1 MAGNQNI
8 NIESLRSTSMY
19 TQKHL
24 SFLPTNPSVHNTER
38 IMNPSRFTYGS
49 LSNPSIGPQRCSVTS
64 WRFLLLFLLSS
75 SVTVVISTATDTTTT
90 SSSSSPANA
99 DRSSSRV
106 TFDSFD
112 ISPFPCNGTEATS
125 PYEIA
130 EQARA
135 SVEDCLR
142 ISVPLDCGY
151 ESSYIGLGNA
161 VCNDHDNSVTIRGG
175 VMDLATTLNDDPIPS
190 KSDVAQCLQTAL
202 LSTACINSI
211 QTYFPNITW
220 IDFVYHSTPP
230 VSAPIVAGATESNDE
245 VSSIVAVDNNAPNE
259 RTTTISSVQVLGIVA
274 GGGIAVIVTLL
285 FGFLTVVRMNM
296 VSPTGT
302 TIHSHGKTTCLLNF
316 DQNDDVE
323 GGTPKD
329 TCVAQPFNN
338 LTASRTSSVDDDDND
353 DAQTTRTTT
362 ITDSSNDGSTNSSL
376 EDETEAVVKDDGY
389 VSSSS
394 DSSED
399 SHDDDGD
406 DDSFP
411 VMATVDATHFSGLV
425 LGKAANE
432 LYDESTTCPNTTT
445 DVDHLFRDPP
455 MRMAH
460 QNSTPSLLVG
470 NVVERYHSTN
480 NRRSNSTTSKSWIG
494 FRHSR
499 TGPYV
504 QSSKAFECDNDVTL
518 EDFEPDCDWD
528 PDDNSVSSVDAERF
542 SIAGNGELSFQPT
555 SPGKSIAL
563 LDMSP
568 VKEYSSNPF
577 CDGIVHDQL

>member
-1 MAGNQNI
+1 
-8 NIESLRSTSMY
+8 
-19 TQKHL
+19 
-24 SFLPTNPSVHNTER
+24 
-38 IMNPSRFTYGS
+38 
-49 LSNPSIGPQRCSVTS
+49 
-64 WRFLLLFLLSS
+64 
-75 SVTVVISTATDTTTT
+75 
-90 SSSSSPANA
+90 
-99 DRSSSRV
+99 
-106 TFDSFD
+106 
-112 ISPFPCNGTEATS
+112 
-125 PYEIA
+125 
-130 EQARA
+130 
-135 SVEDCLR
+135 
-142 ISVPLDCGY
+142 
-151 ESSYIGLGNA
+151 
-161 VCNDHDNSVTIRGG
+161 VCNDHDNGVTIRGG
-175 VMDLATTLNDDPIPS
+175 VGVMDFATTLNDDPLPS

-220 IDFVYHSTPP
+220 MDFVYHSTPP

-245 VSSIVAVDNNAPNE
+245 VSSTVVDNNAPNE
-259 RTTTISSVQVLGIVA
+259 RTTTISSVQVLGIVV

-338 LTASRTSSVDDDDND
+338 LTASRTSSMDDDND
-353 DAQTTRTTT
+353 DEQTTRTTT

-376 EDETEAVVKDDGY
+376 EDENEAVVKDDGY

-399 SHDDDGD
+399 NHDDNGD

-411 VMATVDATHFSGLV
+411 VMRTVDATHFSCLSF
-425 LGKAANE
+425 GKAANE
-432 LYDESTTCPNTTT
+432 LHDESTTCPNTTT
-445 DVDHLFRDPP
+445 DVNHLFRDPT
-455 MRMAH
+455 MQTAH
-460 QNSTPSLLVG
+460 QNKPPLLLVG
-470 NVVERYHSTN
+470 NVVESYHSTN
-480 NRRSNSTTSKSWIG
+480 NWRSNSTTSTSWIG

-504 QSSKAFECDNDVTL
+504 QSSDACECDNDVTM

-528 PDDNSVSSVDAERF
+528 PDDNSISSVDAERF
-542 SIAGNGELSFQPT
+542 SW
-555 SPGKSIAL
+555 
-563 LDMSP
+563 
-568 VKEYSSNPF
+568 
-577 CDGIVHDQL
+577 